1 MQFKAF
7 HDVLR
12 AQGDTIR
19 SLEAQLEDKASH
31 AQVTRIAEALGAPG
45 TLRATL
51 AELGGALAD
60 KADAAELHSAL
71 AQRVTRADLEA
82 AIEER
87 PRLAEVQHALDMKAT
102 TEDVDALA
110 ARVAQLGAELEA
122 KADARETERALSTK
136 AEASALRGAIAD
148 ATSAADMAV
157 RMEAMVPREHLAGA
171 MAEKVDRADLETTVS
186 SLRDEILQLE
196 HTKLRAGRE
205 ETAALRAEVKRQG
218 AEISALRDEQ
228 RRMAERARADT
239 DTAAS
244 ALRAFNAINAK
255 FDGALVDM
263 RRQLATVEEAAASGG
278 GRAGAEALMDALDEK
293 VDREEMRHWLELK
306 SDVAQVN
313 EALAQKA
320 NISAVN
326 EALERAESSRAASG
340 ATANSQLAD
349 KANLSDVCALL
360 DAKAGIDDVN
370 RVLSEVNSELEARA
384 TVDDLR
390 RTVQDQAAINA
401 SLASEAAV
409 ARWIW
414 KTGKTKAGNA
424 VPWNV
429 QSVNTDPSNFLWER
443 DKATV
448 VAVAPGL
455 YEVTFGFFTRRKPSV
470 RLLVNGEPVL
480 AAVNSASY
488 VVHHSSGRLT
498 NGASDRLRAHEC
510 AWACTLGIAQR
521 YKRLSVMLTL
531 HLPV

>member
-60 KADAAELHSAL
+60 KVDAAELRSAL
-71 AQRVTRADLEA
+71 ARRVTRADLEA
-82 AIEER
+82 AIEGR

-136 AEASALRGAIAD
+136 AEASELRGAIAD

-157 RMEAMVPREHLAGA
+157 RMEGMVPREHLAGA

-218 AEISALRDEQ
+218 AEICALRDEQ
-228 RRMAERARADT
+228 RRMAERAREDT

-244 ALRAFNAINAK
+244 ALRAFNAN
-255 FDGALVDM
+255 FDGALADM

-390 RTVQDQAAINA
+390 QTVQDLNA
-401 SLASEAAV
+401 SLCLEAAV

>member
-60 KADAAELHSAL
+60 KVDAAELHSAL
-71 AQRVTRADLEA
+71 ARRVTRADLEA
-82 AIEER
+82 AIEGR

-136 AEASALRGAIAD
+136 AEASELRGAIAD

-157 RMEAMVPREHLAGA
+157 RMEGMVPREHLAGA
-171 MAEKVDRADLETTVS
+171 MAEKVDRADLELTVS
-186 SLRDEILQLE
+186 SLREEILQLE

-218 AEISALRDEQ
+218 AEICALRDEQ
-228 RRMAERARADT
+228 RRMAERAREDT

-244 ALRAFNAINAK
+244 ALRAFNAN
-255 FDGALVDM
+255 FDGALADM

-390 RTVQDQAAINA
+390 RTVQD
-401 SLASEAAV
+401 LCSEAAV

-510 AWACTLGIAQR
+510 AWACTLGKAQR

>member
-31 AQVTRIAEALGAPG
+31 AQVVRIAEALGAPG

-60 KADAAELHSAL
+60 KVDAAELHSAL
-71 AQRVTRADLEA
+71 ARRVTRADLEA
-82 AIEER
+82 AIEGR

-136 AEASALRGAIAD
+136 AEASELRGAIAD

-157 RMEAMVPREHLAGA
+157 RMEGMVPREHLAGA

-205 ETAALRAEVKRQG
+205 ETAALRTEVKRQG
-218 AEISALRDEQ
+218 AEICALRDEQ
-228 RRMAERARADT
+228 RRMAERAREDT

-244 ALRAFNAINAK
+244 ALRAFNAN
-255 FDGALVDM
+255 FDGALADM

-390 RTVQDQAAINA
+390 RTVQDLNA
-401 SLASEAAV
+401 SLCSETAV

-498 NGASDRLRAHEC
+498 NGASDKLRAHEC
-510 AWACTLGIAQR
+510 AWACTLGKAQR

>member
-7 HDVLR
+7 YDVLR

-60 KADAAELHSAL
+60 KVDAAELRSAL
-71 AQRVTRADLEA
+71 ARRVTRADLEA
-82 AIEER
+82 AIEGR

-136 AEASALRGAIAD
+136 ADASELRGAIAG

-157 RMEAMVPREHLAGA
+157 RMEGMVPREHLAGA
-171 MAEKVDRADLETTVS
+171 MAEKVDRADLEMTVS

-218 AEISALRDEQ
+218 AEICALRDEQ
-228 RRMAERARADT
+228 RRMAERAREDT

-244 ALRAFNAINAK
+244 ALRAFNET
-255 FDGALVDM
+255 FDGALADV

-278 GRAGAEALMDALDEK
+278 GRAGADALMDTLDEK

-349 KANLSDVCALL
+349 KVNLSDVCALL

-390 RTVQDQAAINA
+390 RTVQDQ
-401 SLASEAAV
+401 AAV

-510 AWACTLGIAQR
+510 AWACTLGTARR